1 MKKLIAIFIF
11 LAFACTKEEVSSQVN
26 LGESITAEYAKTVE
40 IKDAISL
47 KVSNVEDSR
56 CPKNVQCPWA
66 GLVNVSL
73 NVSDKSASKDIKIE
87 FSAKS
92 SKGEAELN
100 GQKYIFEIKDV
111 TPYPETTGT
120 VDKSKYKVILVVT
133 KA

>member
-1 MKKLIAIFIF
+1 MKKLVALFIF
-11 LAFACTKEEVSSQVN
+11 VAFACTKEEVSSQVN

-47 KVSNVEDSR
+47 KVSNVEDNR

-66 GLVNVSL
+66 GMVNVSL

-92 SKGEAELN
+92 GKGEVELN